1 MMTSSFSDRGMQE
14 LKYAVIPTG
23 SALQRDIQLAG
34 YVTKCQDL
42 ESEIANMSKPNDS
55 HPRNDSYNALARK
68 LNRQASNPNGGLAA
82 WETTKKEVLSY
93 FDSRL
98 PVYADPEGGVI
109 PSKGYILNTIE
120 RKLYYYDGSKTKE
133 LCNFIGSVRNWQQ
146 IQNMLPALFNPSP
159 AVMLGFASNY
169 VTLKPETSINMMH
182 LVRKINP
189 KAQFDKFVET
199 EFLPLFTNLAEH
211 AAVRALLVKH
221 KDTRDLHELTTD
233 IVRDMLGKI
242 SGYLA
247 KLGAEGKGD
256 KLSKE
261 REELLVNM
269 VQYLNSGDYSLLAG
283 SVAKYDSA
291 WVTNAATW
299 FFNDEL
305 DNTLNII
312 KEMRK
317 SGFLDSA
324 IQQMLDEQYGK
335 DRRIVME
342 EWLQKIF
349 GRKHAQ
355 EGDDDKLQVILAEH
369 YGEGQTLDKIL
380 QSKIEDLAITH
391 IKDMDEEPQLRLL
404 MEHGIKNLE
413 QAVEMAVRRE
423 REVENSSALGRQATQ
438 VLAKAREEIL
448 ESVQQSILQKLT
460 TGLLEQIAN
469 EVTGTREEA
478 HDRSEDESE
487 SAASGYVFESHILD
501 FESSEEEVNEMW
513 DNCRVTKEA
522 FKASLTAMAEK
533 LQELQEANDE
543 VELPN
548 IPLSQDLLLEG
559 ADQEDKTI
567 IDHIRDSITR
577 LQEKVETDKSKSKKT
592 FYQTDCA
599 SLQNSINK
607 ILAYQFV
614 GESTFMVTEEQRGV
628 YNAVGS
634 DLTDILNATQKQPK
648 KDLEIMSSV
657 KPVREEIHRLIAFHN
672 NIREQLT
679 GFQQQL
685 RSIDQGTFFN
695 DIQKFVA
702 KGAALDKKQQALQA
716 LLDELTECQDVE
728 FNVLAPENE
737 WQRKV
742 CAAVTTLTESGTELV
757 DELQDVLLHQQSAT
771 AEVRDDPKPREYK
784 KVTPKKDAIFAG
796 KFEPIMAGIKDFA
809 ETLHSQEAS
818 RLATYFTAAVPLA
831 TTHNLGMFGASAHR
845 GSGCADDLST
855 DLGSGRSNSGGGF

>member
-1 MMTSSFSDRGMQE
+1 MMTSSFDDRGLRE
-14 LKYAVIPTG
+14 YEYRVFST
-23 SALQRDIQLAG
+23 SHTLQRDIQHAG
-34 YVTKCQDL
+34 LVTESVRL
-42 ESEIANMSKPNDS
+42 ESDIKRMPKPHDS
-55 HPRNDSYNALARK
+55 IPHNEAYNNLAKK
-68 LNRQASNPNGGLAA
+68 LNRYADNPSVSGLGAWDKINKDVLTYFTSGLAIYA
-82 WETTKKEVLSY
+82 DPVTPLTSRGYILDTRTRQLSY
-93 FDSRL
+93 FDGTGKPKVLCDFSAAKDWVSIQTL
-98 PVYADPEGGVI
+98 FPTLFSPSYAVG
-109 PSKGYILNTIE
+109 
-120 RKLYYYDGSKTKE
+120 
-133 LCNFIGSVRNWQQ
+133 
-146 IQNMLPALFNPSP
+146 
-159 AVMLGFASNY
+159 LGLVSNY
-169 VTLKPETSINMMH
+169 TTLQPEKYIQLIHQVLTLN
-182 LVRKINP
+182 KD
-189 KAQFDKFVET
+189 AEFDRFIEP
-199 EFLPLFTNLAEH
+199 EFIPLFANLRQH
-211 AAVRALLVKH
+211 AGIRTQLAKHDDPRTQEQLVA
-221 KDTRDLHELTTD
+221 D
-233 IVRDMLGKI
+233 IVKGMYGKI
-242 SGYLA
+242 STYL
-247 KLGAEGKGD
+247 
-256 KLSKE
+256 S
-261 REELLVNM
+261 REDINPAMRDVMINII
-269 VQYLNSGDYSLLAG
+269 QYLDSGDYTHLAD
-283 SVAKYDSA
+283 AMQKYDSA
-291 WVTNAATW
+291 WLVKASNW
-299 FFNDEL
+299 LFSNEV

-317 SGFLDSA
+317 SAFLDQA
-324 IQQMLDEQYGK
+324 LKAMVDKHYGE
-335 DRRIVME
+335 DRHLVVMDK
-342 EWLQKIF
+342 WRQKIF
-349 GRKHAQ
+349 GRKHEQ
-355 EGDDDKLQVILAEH
+355 DGDEDKLQDILAEH
-369 YGEGQTLDKIL
+369 YGEGQTLDAIL
-380 QSKIEDLAITH
+380 QSKIEELAITH
-391 IKDMDEEPQLRLL
+391 IKDMDEESQLRLL
-404 MEHGIKNLE
+404 MEHGIENLE

-423 REVENSSALGRQATQ
+423 RGVENSSALGKQAAQ
-438 VLAKAREEIL
+438 VLAKAQEEIL

-533 LQELQEANDE
+533 LQALQDAHNE

-577 LQEKVETDKSKSKKT
+577 LQEKVEADKSKSKKT

-628 YNAVGS
+628 YNDVGS
-634 DLTDILNATQKQPK
+634 ELTDILNATQKQPK

-702 KGAALDKKQQALQA
+702 KGAALDTKQLALQA
-716 LLDELTECQDVE
+716 LLDELTDCQDVE

-742 CAAVTTLTESGTELV
+742 CAAVTNLTESRTELV

-771 AEVRDDPKPREYK
+771 AEGRDAPKPREYK

-796 KFEPIMAGIKDFA
+796 QFEPIMAGIKDFA
-809 ETLHSQEAS
+809 ETLHSQEES
-818 RLATYFTAAVPLA
+818 RLATYFKAAVPLA

-845 GSGCADDLST
+845 GSGRDDDLSN
-855 DLGSGRSNSGGGF
+855 DLGSGRSHGSGGF